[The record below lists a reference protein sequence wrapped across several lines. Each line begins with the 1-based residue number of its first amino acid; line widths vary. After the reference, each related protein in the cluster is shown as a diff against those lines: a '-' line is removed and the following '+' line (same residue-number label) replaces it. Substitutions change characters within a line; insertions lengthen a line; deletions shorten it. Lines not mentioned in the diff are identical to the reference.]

1 MLEAEI
7 ARLKGSPSAF
17 ARGEQGPVFPPDQA
31 KSPILEREHPEPS
44 SVRIVKKA
52 IYRYIFD
59 IDIGI
64 PANNQPK
71 DVRLSLSCQWDRH
84 LPRLSQ
90 LTRLEHDIILSRCF
104 KYGVTWLH
112 CMIPE
117 AFLCDMLHSLT
128 SELSSVGNQLRLQ
141 HYTPMLHCA
150 LLAYGSAFSDNPEI
164 RSAPFRSSLAQYAK
178 QWLDY
183 EFEGPPM
190 PLIRALALLA
200 EYHCGVGEQG
210 AGYMYMAS
218 NQGGGGS
225 AIHEQSIKM
234 VDRATHKIV
243 QLLQMFGKLHMMMF
257 FPRNMIHVIYEC
269 GIALLKESATAPV
282 AATKKRAIALEA
294 ARTCLCVLRETSRT
308 WPWAEQ
314 LADHLEGKLNETGA
328 NNTTQLFTS
337 DWTALGGETGQIG
350 PNIYPLTQEWGPAG
364 RLASPSE
371 GNFVNQL
378 SGMQIDPSGSGFA
391 ANQLGLDL
399 SPHQHGILGNH
410 VTFDNLG
417 GTGESAHIVG
427 TQVDTVTHGA
437 MPFPGAPST
446 STTPYSLP

>member
-1 MLEAEI
+1 MVISTRIIELMYD
-7 ARLKGSPSAF
+7 KY
-17 ARGEQGPVFPPDQA
+17 PVAPD
-31 KSPILEREHPEPS
+31 ER
-44 SVRIVKKA
+44 SV
-52 IYRYIFD
+52 
-59 IDIGI
+59 IDIHLQLDTWF
-64 PANNQPK
+64 N
-71 DVRLSLSCQWDRH
+71 S
-84 LPRLSQ
+84 LPREL
-90 LTRLEHDIILSRCF
+90 LVWTRSTSPLPHIITLHIYYWFLIICLHQPF
-104 KYGVTWLH
+104 YGRTGA
-112 CMIPE
+112 IE
-117 AFLCDMLHSLT
+117 SNSGRGSNAT
-128 SELSSVGNQLRLQ
+128 SE
-141 HYTPMLHCA
+141 
-150 LLAYGSAFSDNPEI
+150 
-164 RSAPFRSSLAQYAK
+164 
-178 QWLDY
+178 
-183 EFEGPPM
+183 
-190 PLIRALALLA
+190 
-200 EYHCGVGEQG
+200 
-210 AGYMYMAS
+210 AS

-337 DWTALGGETGQIG
+337 DWTAPGGETGQIG